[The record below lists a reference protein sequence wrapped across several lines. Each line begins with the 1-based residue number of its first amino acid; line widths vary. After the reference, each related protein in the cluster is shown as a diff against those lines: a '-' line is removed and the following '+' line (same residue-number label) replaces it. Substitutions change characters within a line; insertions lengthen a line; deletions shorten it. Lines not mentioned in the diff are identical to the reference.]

1 MDSILEEQVVPEVE
15 VTGKAERRRFNTEY
29 KKKILKAA
37 DECQRPGELG
47 ELLRKEGL
55 YSSNLTAWR
64 AAQKRGELAGLAPR
78 KRGPKAAVKDAR
90 DKRIVELE
98 RETKRWKARAERAEA
113 LVELQ
118 KKVSE
123 ILGITLPES
132 EEKK

>member
-1 MDSILEEQVVPEVE
+1 MDSMLEEQLVPEVE
-15 VTGKAERRRFNTEY
+15 VTGKAERRRFSAAY
-29 KKKILKAA
+29 KRKILKAA
-37 DECQRPGELG
+37 DACELPGELG

-64 AAQKRGELAGLAPR
+64 AASERGEIAGLTPK

-90 DKRIVELE
+90 DRRIAELE
-98 RETKRWKARAERAEA
+98 RETRRWQARAERAEA
-113 LVELQ
+113 LVDLQ

-123 ILGITLPES
+123 LLGITLPES

>member
-1 MDSILEEQVVPEVE
+1 MDSMLEEQLVPEVE
-15 VTGKAERRRFNTEY
+15 VTGKAERRRFSAAY
-29 KKKILKAA
+29 KRKILKAA
-37 DECQRPGELG
+37 DACELPGELG

-64 AAQKRGELAGLAPR
+64 AARERGEIAGLTPK

-90 DKRIVELE
+90 DRRIAELE
-98 RETKRWKARAERAEA
+98 REARRWQARAERAEA
-113 LVELQ
+113 LVDLQ

-123 ILGITLPES
+123 LLGITLPES